1 MKSEVHKGLKGP
13 CFNQYNHLTGK
24 YLYVH
29 TALFYPSTS
38 FLFRVNRTQMPPGF
52 LYRNPSLCLCR
63 EVHFKNY
70 TLLQLDEEF
79 SRGRGLD
86 VGARA
91 WKGGNVLLFFCD
103 VDIYFTA
110 DFLNTCRL
118 NTQPGEPY
126 THFDDVILC
135 FIKNE
140 PIAKF
145 YLEEVLIELS
155 LCHCRYDHWNCNICN

>member
-1 MKSEVHKGLKGP
+1 M
-13 CFNQYNHLTGK
+13 
-24 YLYVH
+24 
-29 TALFYPSTS
+29 PSGS
-38 FLFRVNRTQMPPGF
+38 PHQIL
-52 LYRNPSLCLCR
+52 SLCVCHCR
-63 EVHFKNY
+63 EVRFKNY

-118 NTQPGEPY
+118 NTQPGETP
-126 THFDDVILC
+126 THT
-135 FIKNE
+135 
-140 PIAKF
+140 PGHTH
-145 YLEEVLIELS
+145 S
-155 LCHCRYDHWNCNICN
+155 

>member
-1 MKSEVHKGLKGP
+1 MASASLHE
-13 CFNQYNHLTGK
+13 T
-24 YLYVH
+24 
-29 TALFYPSTS
+29 
-38 FLFRVNRTQMPPGF
+38 
-52 LYRNPSLCLCR
+52 PSLCLCR

-118 NTQPGEPY
+118 NTQPGE
-126 THFDDVILC
+126 THRPVHLRPVITLTFMYSSPLQHTC
-135 FIKNE
+135 LNSLILTILWEIVTNFQKFPSTNFPKYIKYYIMTNLLFKMVFPLQKVLNPPE
-140 PIAKF
+140 KM
-145 YLEEVLIELS
+145 LEAHIVS
-155 LCHCRYDHWNCNICN
+155 LPL